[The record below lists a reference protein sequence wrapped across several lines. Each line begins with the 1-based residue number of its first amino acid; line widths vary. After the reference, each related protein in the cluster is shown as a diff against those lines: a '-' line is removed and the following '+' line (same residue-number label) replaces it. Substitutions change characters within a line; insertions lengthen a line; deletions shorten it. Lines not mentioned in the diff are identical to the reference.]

1 MDLSLSMNASA
12 HIVILRVGGVEFETT
27 SLTLH
32 DGFLAALIKCD
43 QSLNKYTIDR
53 DPTHFRHILNF
64 LRGAPSYPR
73 DEQGVDELIA
83 EADFYGLPLFVKH
96 LQLQKTQLK
105 ERCVSHNIRLLGT
118 KLQH

>member
-1 MDLSLSMNASA
+1 MNASA
-12 HIVILRVGGVEFETT
+12 QFVVLRVGGVDFETST
-27 SLTLH
+27 VTLH

-43 QSLNKYTIDR
+43 PAGNKYTVDR

-83 EADFYGLPLFVKH
+83 EADFYGLQQFVQH
-96 LQLQKTQLK
+96 LQVRKMQLK
-105 ERCVSHNIRLLGT
+105 NRCIAHNIRLLGT